1 MPTTQV
7 EFSSPVLQ
15 LDTKFWRELADYK
28 LNVQRLGTSAIP
40 TSGEIPSHDP
50 SRILCSGLKEK
61 DLSNEIGSCCSG
73 RVYNYNT
80 IQDFARVDRQS
91 ILNSLIQ
98 SILSTAFSSS
108 SEPQPLL
115 YFVVICYAD
124 LKNFK
129 FTYNCAVPRLAFKTP
144 LIVTSSTAAADPI
157 ETSTLSRLS
166 KEMVLL
172 RYEDGT
178 LSNLSER
185 STSPIAEV
193 LVLVAALPQPN
204 SAVTLPWYM
213 STILV
218 AIMSRLQ
225 SAAQHSVQIRLVHQ
239 RGGASIEITVEG
251 PTDLEASVDCAPGWV
266 AFPGPQGKP
275 SVTTTLDLKSVM
287 DPVALAVS
295 ATDLNVRLMQWRV
308 LPSLDPD
315 RIMHL
320 RCLLIGA
327 GTLGCAVSRTLLGW
341 GVKHITFVDSGH
353 VSFSNPARQN
363 LFTYAD
369 AVERRPKAEAAA
381 ARLSEVVPGLNVR
394 GIQLEVPMPGKSSTS
409 GGDVAGVVKELDA
422 LIAAHDVVYLLTD
435 SRESRWLPTVM
446 IAAKAKSKGPLGVS
460 VALGFDSYL
469 VKVQSYGDRSAA
481 CYFCNDVSAPSD
493 STSFRTL
500 DQMCT
505 VTRPGLAPLASAT
518 AVELV
523 ATLTQRDGF
532 EQVRTVDD
540 DGGNALGAT
549 PDQIRGFLG
558 NWQQVP
564 AVTQAFDR
572 CVACSNAIIAEY
584 TTRGASFVAECT
596 ADASVLGEKS
606 GLAEMLVAAERAEDD
621 LLAFGIDD
629 DDF

>member
-1 MPTTQV
+1 
-7 EFSSPVLQ
+7 
-15 LDTKFWRELADYK
+15 
-28 LNVQRLGTSAIP
+28 
-40 TSGEIPSHDP
+40 
-50 SRILCSGLKEK
+50 
-61 DLSNEIGSCCSG
+61 
-73 RVYNYNT
+73 
-80 IQDFARVDRQS
+80 
-91 ILNSLIQ
+91 
-98 SILSTAFSSS
+98 
-108 SEPQPLL
+108 
-115 YFVVICYAD
+115 
-124 LKNFK
+124 
-129 FTYNCAVPRLAFKTP
+129 
-144 LIVTSSTAAADPI
+144 
-157 ETSTLSRLS
+157 
-166 KEMVLL
+166 MVLL
-172 RYEDGT
+172 RHEDGT

-193 LVLVAALPQPN
+193 LVLVAALPQSN

-218 AIMSRLQ
+218 AIMSRLRG
-225 SAAQHSVQIRLVHQ
+225 AAQHSVQIRLVHQ

-251 PTDLEASVDCAPGWV
+251 STDLEASVDCVPGWV
-266 AFPGPQGKP
+266 AFPGFQGKP

-315 RIMHL
+315 RIMNL

-363 LFTYAD
+363 LFTYED

-381 ARLSEVVPGLNVR
+381 NRLSEVVPGLDVR

-409 GGDVAGVVKELDA
+409 GGDVAGVVEELDA

-446 IAAKAKSKGPLGVS
+446 IAATAKSKGPLGVS

-505 VTRPGLAPLASAT
+505 VTRPGLAPIASAT

-523 ATLTQRDGF
+523 ATLTQRGGF

-572 CVACSNAIIAEY
+572 CVACSNAIITEY